1 MDTLDVKQISSIKN
15 NTNFPSDLHNI
26 LKDLYKN
33 NNEIIKKSLFEY
45 QRYIYNYLVYTDVRG
60 ILLYHSVGSG
70 KTLTSI
76 SIAEEF
82 RNLGRDIII
91 ISSKS
96 LQANYKKEIEK
107 YNKMINEDDI
117 DIDSIINQYKF
128 VTSNSKNMISSLD
141 DKLNSLLNNF
151 KDSKVNLENKVI
163 IIDEAHNLFN
173 SIVNG
178 SKIANEFYDL
188 IMNTKNI
195 KLLFLTGTPII
206 NNPFEISVAFN
217 MLYGKIKSDTNIT
230 KKNKNYYT
238 ILPEYYSDFQKY
250 FINIGD
256 NTIKNENKF
265 QNRIYGLVSYYGDMY
280 TNIITTIKNDIKLTK
295 SKENYPD
302 RLPIK
307 IEIIEMSQIQNA
319 EYSKARDIEKREN
332 YKVGNNDF
340 IGGSIV
346 KEKNAVSTSYR
357 IKSRQLSNIYIP
369 NIQDLKLYNFEKYSP
384 KIVKIYNNITD
395 NHKNQISLVYSNF
408 LDYGL
413 LAFVKYLELNN
424 YVSYEKDDKKLK
436 YAIFSGQQTPEERAN
451 IIKILNS
458 KDNNISILL
467 ISKSGAEGLDLK
479 NVRSV
484 HIMEPY
490 WNYSLIEQIIARAVR
505 YKSHENLDKKD
516 QNVQTYIYLSDYNK
530 QYLQKEKEKIKESM
544 KQSSKQNKKK
554 KLESLEFTTDINI
567 FKNAI
572 KNQELIQIFLKSIA
586 ATSIECQFLNK
597 KNLNY
602 ICFNCFNNN
611 KQLYY
616 PDIDKDMLLSNNC
629 LKSEKITV
637 EEIIINGDKYYY
649 NKKDN
654 NLNVFKFNSTLNG
667 YQIYKNNEIVN
678 KIMNKLQ

>member
-1 MDTLDVKQISSIKN
+1 MDNSYIKEIALIKN

-26 LKDLYKN
+26 LKDLYKDN
-33 NNEIIKKSLFEY
+33 SEIIKRSLFEY
-45 QRYIYNYLVYTDVRG
+45 QRYIYNYLVYTDARG

-107 YNKMINEDDI
+107 YNKMINEDNI
-117 DIDSIINQYKF
+117 ELESIINQYKF

-141 DKLNSLLNNF
+141 DKLNNLLNNF
-151 KDSKVNLENKVI
+151 KDNKVNLENKII

-206 NNPFEISVAFN
+206 NNPFEIAVAFN
-217 MLYGKIKSDTNIT
+217 MLYGKIKSEVIS
-230 KKNKNYYT
+230 KKNKDYYT

-250 FINIGD
+250 FINIAD

-280 TNIITTIKNDIKLTK
+280 TDTITTIKNDIKLTK
-295 SKENYPD
+295 SKDNYPD

-307 IEIIEMSQIQNA
+307 IEIVEMSQIQNA

-332 YKVGNNDF
+332 YKVGNNEY

-346 KEKNAVSTSYR
+346 KEKNSVSTSYR

-369 NIQDLKLYNFEKYSP
+369 DVQDLTLFNFEKYSP
-384 KIVKIYNNITD
+384 KIVKIFKNIND

-413 LAFVKYLELNN
+413 LAFVKYLELNKYSN
-424 YVSYEKDDKKLK
+424 YDTDDKNLK
-436 YAIFSGQQTPEERAN
+436 YAIFSGQQTPEERSN

-458 KDNNISILL
+458 KGNNISILL

-505 YKSHENLDKKD
+505 YKSHETLDKKD

-530 QYLQKEKEKIKESM
+530 QYLQKEKEKIKESL
-544 KQSSKQNKKK
+544 KQSNKKNKKK
-554 KLESLEFTTDINI
+554 KIESLEFTTDINI

-597 KNLNY
+597 KNINY
-602 ICFNCFNNN
+602 TCFNCFNNN

-616 PDIDKDMLLSNNC
+616 PDIHKDMLLSNSC
-629 LKSEKITV
+629 IKSEKVTV

-654 NLNVFKFNSTLNG
+654 IINVFKFNPTLNG
-667 YQIYKNNEIVN
+667 YQIYKNEEIVN
-678 KIMNKLQ
+678 KIKNKVK

>member
-1 MDTLDVKQISSIKN
+1 MNTSNIKQIPLIKN

-26 LKDLYKN
+26 LKDLYKD

-45 QRYIYNYLVYTDVRG
+45 QRYIYNYLVYTDARG

-107 YNKMINEDDI
+107 YNNMINNDNTNLDD
-117 DIDSIINQYKF
+117 IINQYKF

-141 DKLNSLLNNF
+141 DKLNTILNNF

-206 NNPFEISVAFN
+206 NNPFEIAVAFN
-217 MLYGKIKSDTNIT
+217 MLYGKIKSDTNIV

-256 NTIKNENKF
+256 NTIKNEIKF

-280 TNIITTIKNDIKLTK
+280 TDTITTIKNDIKLTK

-307 IEIIEMSQIQNA
+307 IETIEMSQIQNA
-319 EYSKARDIEKREN
+319 EYSKAREIEKREN

-384 KIVKIYNNITD
+384 KIVKIYKNIKD

-413 LAFVKYLELNN
+413 LAFIKYLELND
-424 YVSYEKDDKKLK
+424 YVSYDKDDNKLK

-505 YKSHENLDKKD
+505 YKSHETLDKKD

-530 QYLQKEKEKIKESM
+530 QYLQKEKEKIKESI
-544 KQSSKQNKKK
+544 KKSSKNKTKK
-554 KLESLEFTTDINI
+554 VDSIEFTTDINI

-597 KNLNY
+597 KNINY
-602 ICFNCFNNN
+602 TCFNCFNNN

-616 PDIDKDMLLSNNC
+616 PDIDKDMILSNNC
-629 LKSEKITV
+629 IRSEKVTV

-654 NLNVFKFNSTLNG
+654 NINVFKFNPTLNG
-667 YQIYKNNEIVN
+667 YQIYKNDEIVN
-678 KIMNKLQ
+678 KIMNKIK